1 MADTAF
7 RAKQLV
13 AVLSHPEEIATVY
26 PWSISLARQ
35 WDLPLTLLHVID
47 PVSSREL
54 TENAEVMASDM
65 LALLAEAPAAE
76 GVDVTTAVES
86 GMPQAEIPAF
96 ATRAPGSVFV
106 MAGGDHGT
114 FARTLL
120 RRGSE
125 NVIHHLDAPL
135 VFLPPKAG
143 PARPIERAI
152 AGVDG
157 SGIAA
162 HALEVARNLLGATP
176 IVQVQVL
183 EPGSVQADEYRSMAP
198 TFTGELV
205 RMRGRANVALLAA
218 ARARDAQLIAV
229 GRRGHTGL
237 FGQHLGGTAEWLSRN
252 ADRPVLI
259 VPPRK

>member
-1 MADTAF
+1 MADTTY
-7 RAKQLV
+7 RPKRLV
-13 AVLSHPEEIATVY
+13 AVLSHPEEIANVY
-26 PWSISLARQ
+26 PWSLSLARQ
-35 WDLPLTLLHVID
+35 WGLPLTLLHVID

-54 TENAEVMASDM
+54 SENAEVMARDM
-65 LALLAEAPAAE
+65 LALLAHAPAAE
-76 GVDVTTAVES
+76 GVEVDTAVET
-86 GMPQAEIPAF
+86 GGPQTAIPAF
-96 ATRAPGSVFV
+96 AGQHPGSVFV
-106 MAGGDHGT
+106 MTGGDHGT

-152 AGVDG
+152 AGIDG
-157 SGIAA
+157 SEIAA
-162 HALEVARNLLGATP
+162 HALEVAREVLGATP

-183 EPGSVQADEYRSMAP
+183 EPGMLPAEEYLSTTP
-198 TFTGELV
+198 TLAGDV
-205 RMRGRANVALLAA
+205 IRMRGRAGIALLAA

-259 VPPRK
+259 VPPRG